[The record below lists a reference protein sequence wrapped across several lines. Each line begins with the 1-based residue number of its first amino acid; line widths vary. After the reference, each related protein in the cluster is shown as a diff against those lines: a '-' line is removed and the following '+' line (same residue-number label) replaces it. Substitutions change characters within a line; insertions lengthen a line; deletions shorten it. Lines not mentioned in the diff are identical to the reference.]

1 MVDSVPTRAE
11 RIAAIVGIA
20 AALLLV
26 PAASAGSGLAV
37 VLLLFVAVTCGT
49 VAKVRVGIDEL
60 LNFGLRSVSD
70 DDPAAERY
78 RERRQ
83 KRDEQVRESLSFD
96 YDPRVDRLLAAAL
109 TVVAGGALVVA
120 TGSAGDGRNAGP
132 LLVVA
137 LVAFNGALIV
147 YAASYVGTND

>member
-11 RIAAIVGIA
+11 RIAAVVGIG
-20 AALLLV
+20 AALSLV
-26 PAASAGSGLAV
+26 PAAAAGSGLAV

-49 VAKVRVGIDEL
+49 VAKVRVGLDEL
-60 LNFGLRSVSD
+60 LPFGLRSVSD
-70 DDPAAERY
+70 DDPEAERY

-83 KRDEQVRESLSFD
+83 KRDEQVRSSLSFD
-96 YDPRVDRLLAAAL
+96 YDPRIDRLLAVAP

-120 TGSAGDGRNAGP
+120 IGSGGDGRNAGR

-137 LVAFNGALIV
+137 LIAFNGALIV
-147 YAASYVGTND
+147 YAASYVEILP